1 MAWSASNAA
10 AEGGGP
16 TEHRGDD
23 SCCRQRA
30 RSSKAHASR
39 HVYSTSAAKRILRG
53 EGALR
58 RRGTVFPDR
67 FHQEIITTP
76 KQARHALAY
85 VLNNWRKHGEDRWEF
100 ATGWNVDP
108 YSTGAH
114 FDGWK
119 EREDALTLCACASR
133 RSPQEPCRERR
144 VERRQP
150 GEVIDVDEMREQ
162 RAIDRYIVE
171 DDEPDPTR
179 DGVEVRV
186 DLLAA

>member
-1 MAWSASNAA
+1 M
-10 AEGGGP
+10 
-16 TEHRGDD
+16 
-23 SCCRQRA
+23 
-30 RSSKAHASR
+30 
-39 HVYSTSAAKRILRG
+39 YSTSAAKRILRG

-119 EREDALTLCACASR
+119 EREDALTLWR
-133 RSPQEPCRERR
+133 
-144 VERRQP
+144 
-150 GEVIDVDEMREQ
+150 MREPAITAGAVP
-162 RAIDRYIVE
+162 RATCRA
-171 DDEPDPTR
+171 TSAR
-179 DGVEVRV
+179 
-186 DLLAA
+186 